1 MFSIS
6 SGCILAVILIVLL
19 YPLARFAKRPILMGE
34 EAVLD
39 EQQVSLAIEKTALLR
54 TLSELEVHFAQGK
67 MTADDYNR
75 IKLTSEHRLLNILEG
90 GATAPA
96 EITGPQAGQPALR
109 ASRLVGAVGEE
120 ASPSLV
126 LGDPAGR
133 LLRPG
138 ARAPWGLMLGM
149 GIWIVA
155 GAFGVST
162 LVHGKISKSQ
172 LALQPE
178 EVRGEVAG
186 PTGMPDPVKMVAR
199 LEERLK
205 ANPNDLNGQMML
217 GRSYMVLDRWE
228 NAEKTW
234 KKVLEI
240 DERNP
245 TAHASL
251 GEILLRTHAP
261 GDQKIAEQ
269 ALAHFDKA
277 MISSPQDPSINWG
290 RGVALVQL
298 GRVAEADTAWT
309 ETFRALTPGSQ
320 EADMVKKAL
329 EALRSGKI
337 KSS

>member
-1 MFSIS
+1 MFSIL
-6 SGCILAVILIVLL
+6 SGFILAVVLIVLL

-34 EAVLD
+34 EAILD
-39 EQQVSLAIEKTALLR
+39 EQQVSLSLEKTALLR
-54 TLSELEVHFAQGK
+54 ALSELEVHFAQGK

-75 IKLTSEHRLLNILEG
+75 IKLTSEHQILTLLDQE
-90 GATAPA
+90 APA
-96 EITGPQAGQPALR
+96 VSGTTC
-109 ASRLVGAVGEE
+109 LVGSVGKDTTL
-120 ASPSLV
+120 ASV
-126 LGDPAGR
+126 LGDPTGR

-138 ARAPWGLMLGM
+138 ARAPWGVMIGM

-162 LVHGKISKSQ
+162 LVYGKITKSQ
-172 LALQPE
+172 LASQPE
-178 EVRGEVAG
+178 EVSGEVAG
-186 PTGMPDPVKMVAR
+186 PDGMPDPVKMVAR

-205 ANPNDLNGQMML
+205 DNPNDLNGQMML

-228 NAEKTW
+228 DAEKTW

-245 TAHASL
+245 VAHASL

-269 ALAHFDKA
+269 ALSHFDKA

-298 GRVAEADTAWT
+298 GRIAEADTSWT
-309 ETFRALTPGSQ
+309 EAFRALTPGSQ

-329 EALRSGKI
+329 ESLRSGKI